1 MAKPIEIDSSSI
13 NILGAG
19 TIVKGDIT
27 ANGDFRIDGTLNGT
41 ITAKGKLVI
50 GATGSVEGEISCQNA
65 DFSGNVKANITV
77 QELLALKSTAKLTGN
92 IIVNKLSIEP
102 GAQFSGSCSMNTG
115 KTNSFN
121 QMNESQQAKET
132 T

>member
-19 TIVKGDIT
+19 TIVKGDII
-27 ANGDFRIDGTLNGT
+27 ANGDFRIDGTLTGT
-41 ITAKGKLVI
+41 INAKGKLVI

-65 DFSGNVKANITV
+65 DFSGTIKANINV

-92 IIVNKLSIEP
+92 IVVNKLSIEP

-115 KTNSFN
+115 KSNTFN
-121 QMNESQQAKET
+121 HPNDFQTKET

>member
-19 TIVKGDIT
+19 TIVKGDII

-41 ITAKGKLVI
+41 ISAKGKLVI
-50 GATGSVEGEISCQNA
+50 GATGSVEGEITCQNA
-65 DFSGNVKANITV
+65 DFSGTIKANVSV

-92 IIVNKLSIEP
+92 IVVNKLSIEP
-102 GAQFSGSCSMNTG
+102 GAQFSGSCNMNAG
-115 KTNSFN
+115 KPNSFN
-121 QMNESQQAKET
+121 QMNESHQAKET

>member
-1 MAKPIEIDSSSI
+1 MAKPNELDSSSI

-19 TIVKGDIT
+19 TVVKGDII

-41 ITAKGKLVI
+41 INAKGKLVI
-50 GATGSVEGEISCQNA
+50 GATGSVEGEITCQNA
-65 DFSGNVKANITV
+65 DFSGTIKANVSV

-92 IIVNKLSIEP
+92 IIINKLSIEP
-102 GAQFSGSCSMNTG
+102 GAQFSGSCNMNPG
-115 KTNSFN
+115 KSNSFN

-132 T
+132 A